1 MYNWNVSS
9 IFLNQSQR
17 IFSGIDNTPTA
28 HDRTEM
34 QEYND
39 RSLSTI
45 IISVQLWCNE
55 YCVYLFTYFLSA

>member
-1 MYNWNVSS
+1 MYNWNVGSV
-9 IFLNQSQR
+9 FLNQSQR

-28 HDRTEM
+28 HDSTEM

-39 RSLSTI
+39 
-45 IISVQLWCNE
+45 SVQLWCNE